1 MQNMMMFDLE
11 IFYAHNP
18 LPISSSPHSL
28 PAPLA

>member
-18 LPISSSPHSL
+18 LPISSSRLSV
-28 PAPLA
+28 PALLA